1 MKIKSHQDFPR
12 ERLLF
17 IKKTLE
23 KSSILKFLAVEI
35 ESISPGFAR
44 IRIPFR
50 SDFLQ
55 SFGVVQGGIIAMAG
69 DTAAGI
75 AFLTLIKENEILF
88 TVELKINFLVSI
100 KKEDI
105 FAECRIIHNGKLI
118 SLGEIEVKTAMGVL
132 VAKGLATIISRSKKK

>member
-1 MKIKSHQDFPR
+1 
-12 ERLLF
+12 
-17 IKKTLE
+17 
-23 KSSILKFLAVEI
+23 
-35 ESISPGFAR
+35 
-44 IRIPFR
+44 
-50 SDFLQ
+50 
-55 SFGVVQGGIIAMAG
+55 MAG